1 MRPSENLQELLQT
14 FLVLQKK
21 RTRLLQTCMRLAK
34 AVYYL
39 SPVVNAI
46 RMISLT
52 DDLREIAAI
61 CSENVKTKRL
71 SNATETGKLPS

>member
-1 MRPSENLQELLQT
+1 
-14 FLVLQKK
+14 
-21 RTRLLQTCMRLAK
+21 MRLAK

>member
-1 MRPSENLQELLQT
+1 
-14 FLVLQKK
+14 
-21 RTRLLQTCMRLAK
+21 MRLSQTI
-34 AVYYL
+34 YYL

-61 CSENVKTKRL
+61 CSENEEAVERDRDWKIAELKAG
-71 SNATETGKLPS
+71 SNLL